1 MLAVNN
7 FHFKLDIERE
17 DHIPKFRLKQ
27 YDTAIFYASLY
38 KNGLPYHFENEQI
51 KMFVKKADG
60 TIVYQEDNITIQDD
74 EVKINVKNQALTASG
89 LTYAELEFKSLSGQ
103 VTTATFVFDVR
114 EKVGSDK
121 AIESVT
127 DISTL
132 EKLDKYIG
140 QAKKELDK
148 FKKDLANLEDLVA
161 NKNTLEK
168 QNTDARVNVVELGKI
183 VDQANGIVS
192 DAGKKINKNNIVVD
206 TVNGY
211 VRDIYFKGKTLFNII
226 PLKPAEWHLEGNG
239 ESLGLHATY
248 QIGLSNLPIKPN
260 TLYSYK
266 LFGLPEKYA
275 AHLFHLTEPNRNVS
289 TQGTFTSL
297 SEIGYSY
304 LHLYPK
310 EGQKFTLDDVKNVK
324 IVLVEG
330 NEKIDTYFEGIK
342 SIGDGVD
349 NIEISTF
356 KAENNLF
363 NPNECI
369 NGKYVSDGGALAV
382 PSSPNNPKDYNV
394 AFIKV
399 PEGNFSIT
407 VSGLTNSVVTG
418 DKFAYMGFYDKN
430 KSPISHQYFN
440 VKNPYTKT
448 FTNSHIGFLAVTV
461 KNEDIKSLNITLS
474 TDLKPY
480 TESVYSKKNLLY
492 YDPID
497 KVWKKPIVRGI
508 NNTYFDYICER
519 NGKTY
524 YHKKCKRKIINGS
537 ENWGIDAGQST
548 GTKSKMF
555 VLFQSDLGNNVP
567 LICDKFLNTSIY
579 GNDNIEG
586 ISIVGGAIRVRVFN
600 NRLGSND
607 VEGFK
612 NFCKSSNFEVVY
624 PTTKEEVY
632 ECLDISPRTFRSKT
646 LFSINSGAISPRE
659 LNYYVPISFAAA
671 DNSICEKLENIDL
684 NSFDLNSIKLPG
696 LNLKDSLDTKYLNIN
711 KGDIFNFNETIERG
725 RYSVGSETTLP
736 GAPFPNA
743 IYGSLIVLPRR
754 GKEIQQ
760 IFLTIDGYIFS
771 RLFNYLGTWSDW
783 YGIPKLDDFKFV
795 NTNKKGYQK
804 LPSGIIIQWGYEEL
818 GETQYNFLIKDFYF
832 PLIFPNECLFV
843 GMGNIKSSNPLQDLS
858 GNAVSV
864 GDNGKN
870 MVRLHVRNTTTAI
883 LTGTVSACWFAIG
896 R

>member
-1 MLAVNN
+1 MMAVNN

-38 KNGLPYHFENEQI
+38 KNGLPYHFENETI

-192 DAGKKINKNNIVVD
+192 DAGKKISENNVVVD
-206 TVNGY
+206 SVNGY
-211 VRDIYFKGKTLFNII
+211 VQDIYFKGKTLLNII

-399 PEGNFSIT
+399 PEGDFSIN

-430 KSPISHQYFN
+430 KKPLRHHYFN
-440 VKNPYTKT
+440 VKNPFTKT
-448 FTNSHIGFLAVTV
+448 FTNSDIGFIAVTV

-519 NGKTY
+519 NGKT
-524 YHKKCKRKIINGS
+524 
-537 ENWGIDAGQST
+537 
-548 GTKSKMF
+548 
-555 VLFQSDLGNNVP
+555 
-567 LICDKFLNTSIY
+567 
-579 GNDNIEG
+579 
-586 ISIVGGAIRVRVFN
+586 
-600 NRLGSND
+600 
-607 VEGFK
+607 
-612 NFCKSSNFEVVY
+612 
-624 PTTKEEVY
+624 
-632 ECLDISPRTFRSKT
+632 
-646 LFSINSGAISPRE
+646 
-659 LNYYVPISFAAA
+659 
-671 DNSICEKLENIDL
+671 
-684 NSFDLNSIKLPG
+684 
-696 LNLKDSLDTKYLNIN
+696 
-711 KGDIFNFNETIERG
+711 
-725 RYSVGSETTLP
+725 
-736 GAPFPNA
+736 
-743 IYGSLIVLPRR
+743 
-754 GKEIQQ
+754 
-760 IFLTIDGYIFS
+760 
-771 RLFNYLGTWSDW
+771 
-783 YGIPKLDDFKFV
+783 
-795 NTNKKGYQK
+795 
-804 LPSGIIIQWGYEEL
+804 
-818 GETQYNFLIKDFYF
+818 
-832 PLIFPNECLFV
+832 
-843 GMGNIKSSNPLQDLS
+843 
-858 GNAVSV
+858 
-864 GDNGKN
+864 
-870 MVRLHVRNTTTAI
+870 
-883 LTGTVSACWFAIG
+883 
-896 R
+896 